1 MNQKIIT
8 FLMLHFSWNIFIMCV
23 LTTNPTL
30 LNAQKILVIEKPGT
44 VKNIKF
50 EVNDRIKFKLENNMK
65 INGRIQKLTDS
76 SVFVNREEFLFS
88 KIKYFYKD
96 RFGWKVLS
104 NTTFQAGVAYLSIEA
119 LNNLAN
125 NERPVVSDKTLKPSV
140 ILMIIGILASPLVE
154 KRLDIRKRWRVRVLD
169 FDSLNNGIITH

>member
-1 MNQKIIT
+1 
-8 FLMLHFSWNIFIMCV
+8 MLHFSLKMLIMYILV
-23 LTTNPTL
+23 ISPTL

-50 EVNDRIKFKLENNMK
+50 EVNDRIKFRLENNMK

-76 SVFVNREEFLFS
+76 SVFINREEFLFL

-96 RFGWKVLS
+96 RFGWKVFS
-104 NTTFQAGVAYLSIEA
+104 NTTFQAGVAYLGIDA

-125 NERPVVSDKTLKPSV
+125 NERPVVSAKTLKPSM
-140 ILMIIGILASPLVE
+140 ILIIIGTLASPLVE
-154 KRLDIRKRWRVRVLD
+154 KRLEVRKKWRVRVLD
-169 FDSLNNGIITH
+169 FDRLNNDVIVR